1 MVLPAF
7 PLQQTQLVPLE
18 PKETQGQLVPLV
30 PKGQLVPLEPK
41 ELLARQGCLELPVL
55 LERLRR
61 A

>member
-18 PKETQGQLVPLV
+18 PKEPQ
-30 PKGQLVPLEPK
+30 GQLVPLEPK